1 MTLRSLVRVRPYV
14 GKLILDLQFFALER
28 GDEHVVMADVRHFVL
43 DLPIEFPVPSLEGG
57 YVAFSRHYN
66 SFQLA
71 WDICIVTKIS
81 CFVDFRRAW
90 NRSQVENRVQIA
102 DGSVNRW

>member
-1 MTLRSLVRVRPYV
+1 MALRGLVRLRPYV
-14 GKLILDLQFFALER
+14 GKLILDFQLLPLER
-28 GDEHVVMADVRHFVL
+28 GDEHVVVADMRHFVF
-43 DLPIEFPVPSLEGG
+43 DLTIDFPVPSLKGG

-71 WDICIVTKIS
+71 WDRRIVTKIS
-81 CFVDFRRAW
+81 CFVDFRSAR

-102 DGSVNRW
+102 NGSVNR